1 MFDNVI
7 GVRDEQE
14 AKSSSL
20 DEMEMISLLAQLVAR
35 IDIVDVAGILGSVA
49 LLRLLFPSRK

>member
-14 AKSSSL
+14 AKSFSL

-35 IDIVDVAGILGSVA
+35 IDIVDVAGILGSGA